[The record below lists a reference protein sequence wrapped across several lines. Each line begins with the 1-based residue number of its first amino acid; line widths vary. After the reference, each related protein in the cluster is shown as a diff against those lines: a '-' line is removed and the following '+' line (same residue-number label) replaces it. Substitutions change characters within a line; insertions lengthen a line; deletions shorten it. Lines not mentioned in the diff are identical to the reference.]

1 MKKVHFIIPLI
12 LVLTNNSFGQSEDF
26 NGKEIS
32 FPSMDGLEITA
43 DYYPLD
49 QKDAPYIILFHQANF
64 SRGSYRTI
72 APRLNTLGFNCLAID
87 QRSGNKAQGV
97 INETN
102 RRAVAEKMPSKYV
115 NAIPDVEA
123 AFLYV
128 KDELKAKRIIIWG
141 SSYSASLVIYLG
153 SKYPDDVDGILS
165 FSPGEYFEI
174 NDQKIESFAPS
185 ITCPVFITSAKNEKG
200 QWNDIYE
207 KIPSDKVYFLPEQGG
222 AHGSKALW
230 PEKNGNQEYWD
241 AVISFLKKLEE

>member
-123 AFLYV
+123 AFL
-128 KDELKAKRIIIWG
+128 
-141 SSYSASLVIYLG
+141 
-153 SKYPDDVDGILS
+153 
-165 FSPGEYFEI
+165 
-174 NDQKIESFAPS
+174 
-185 ITCPVFITSAKNEKG
+185 
-200 QWNDIYE
+200 
-207 KIPSDKVYFLPEQGG
+207 
-222 AHGSKALW
+222 
-230 PEKNGNQEYWD
+230 
-241 AVISFLKKLEE
+241 